1 MNDSNQPEEDNFIQ
15 RNTTEGE
22 ERQKSKPEDIPEEN
36 VLPLNPTTKE
46 PDDKKKGNDDFTER
60 NDED

>member
-36 VLPLNPTTKE
+36 VLPLNPTTEE